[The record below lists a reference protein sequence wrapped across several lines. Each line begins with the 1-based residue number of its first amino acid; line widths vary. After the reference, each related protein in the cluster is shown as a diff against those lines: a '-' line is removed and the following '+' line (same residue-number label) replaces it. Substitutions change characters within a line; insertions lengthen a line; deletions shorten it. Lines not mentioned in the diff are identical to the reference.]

1 MIVESVF
8 NCLLTELD
16 DKFAGLDQCF
26 SKLHEVIK
34 RFVKSRKGGSAVVIG
49 PKSSG
54 KRSIISKVVMDYADD
69 MEVIFIDGLVVTSD
83 TDALKIFDESETNSS
98 QLQFV
103 IIFNFDQFIRRG
115 RQTLLYTLLNASRSG
130 SVFVLCVSSRQASLT
145 NLTALIPLSG
155 SASFYDKAD
164 CTELLEKRV
173 RSRLSNSIIS
183 FTQSSMS
190 FEDFSKAFET
200 FLHTN
205 VKEHEQNNDLIQAFI
220 ADDCVERKLREIY
233 DETRSYCILKQITA
247 TFLCFMDAEHIES
260 LASSHASRIFTEA
273 KNAVI
278 ANEDTMKSIILSL
291 TLRQLCLLLCCVR
304 LVRYRRRQDFTFRE
318 IILDYRNLVN
328 KYLPTLNVKDDLILL
343 KELDTLCSLTVLE
356 ERDHCGQ
363 LLFKRTSLQ
372 VDIDLVLNCVKEF
385 TPFPTALMQ
394 WIDDFKR

>member
-1 MIVESVF
+1 MVVESVV
-8 NCLLTELD
+8 NCLLAELD

-26 SKLHEVIK
+26 SKLHEIVK
-34 RFVKSRKGGSAVVIG
+34 RFLESREGGSAVVIG

-54 KRSIISKVVMDYADD
+54 KRSIISKVVMDYAND
-69 MEVIFIDGLVVTSD
+69 MEVIFIDGLILTSD
-83 TDALKIFDESETNSS
+83 TDALKIFDTSEFSS
-98 QLQFV
+98 GQLQFV
-103 IIFNFDQFIRRG
+103 IVFNFDQFVTRG

-130 SVFVLCVSSRQASLT
+130 SIFVLCVSSRQ
-145 NLTALIPLSG
+145 
-155 SASFYDKAD
+155 D

-173 RSRLSNSIIS
+173 RSRLSNSLIS
-183 FTQSSMS
+183 FAQSSIS
-190 FEDFSKAFET
+190 FDDFSQTFAT

-205 VKEHEQNNDLIQAFI
+205 MKKYKQNNELIQPFI
-220 ADDCVERKLREIY
+220 ADDCVKRKLHEIY

-260 LASSHASRIFTEA
+260 LASPQASRIFIEA
-273 KNAVI
+273 KNAI
-278 ANEDTMKSIILSL
+278 ISNEDTMKSIILSL

-304 LVRYRRRQDFTFRE
+304 LVRYQRRQNFTFRE
-318 IILDYRNLVN
+318 IILDYRKLIN

-356 ERDHCGQ
+356 ERDQCAQ

-385 TPFPTALMQ
+385 TPLPTALIH
-394 WIDDFKR
+394 WLDDLEK